1 MKTIVVGVDGSKDSL
16 AAVQFAAEEAASR
29 QARLLAVAA
38 WEIPPNALLIAGAV
52 PGFLESARQDAEQ
65 VVQTALA
72 RAKQVQP
79 EISCEGKVAQGHPG
93 RVLVEEAQEA
103 MLVVVG
109 SRGRGGFASLVLGS
123 VSLEV
128 VLHAPCSVVVVRPRP
143 APYGEQDPEE
153 DSVAVGL

>member
-1 MKTIVVGVDGSKDSL
+1 MKTIVVGVDGSEDSL
-16 AAVQFAAEEAASR
+16 AAVQ
-29 QARLLAVAA
+29 LAVAA
-38 WEIPPNALLIAGAV
+38 WEIPPNALLIAGAI

-72 RAKQVQP
+72 RAKQVRP
-79 EISCEGKVAQGHPG
+79 GISCEGKVIQGHPG

-103 MLVVVG
+103 ILVVVG

-123 VSLEV
+123 VSLQV
-128 VLHAPCSVVVVRPRP
+128 VLHAPCSVVVVRPGP
-143 APYGEQDPEE
+143 TPFSEQAAEE